1 MADGPKRKP
10 GHHHGDLRRVLI
22 EATIALI
29 ETEGP
34 EQVSVRNA
42 ARLAGVSPGAPFR
55 HFPTRAALM
64 TAVAEEA
71 MRRFRTE
78 IETELTGVTSKDPLD
93 HLLAIGRAYLTWVI
107 RNPTHFRV
115 ISTRQWI
122 DFDGSPVL
130 TALNAEIVGMM
141 RQQLAA
147 ARDQDGLRDPDIARV
162 ALSCRAMVYGL
173 ARMYVDGHFPQ
184 WAVAPHEIEREMRIA
199 LERFLD
205 GLRPRS

>member
-1 MADGPKRKP
+1 MPEETKRKP
-10 GHHHGDLRRVLI
+10 GHHHGDLRRALV

-29 ETEGP
+29 ESEGP
-34 EQVSVRNA
+34 ERVSVRNA
-42 ARLAGVSPGAPFR
+42 ARVAGVSPGAPFR

-64 TAVAEEA
+64 TAVAEEG
-71 MRRFRTE
+71 MRRFRAE
-78 IETELTGVTSKDPLD
+78 IEAELTRVTSPDPLD
-93 HLLAIGRAYLTWVI
+93 HLLATGRAYLNWVI

-130 TALNAEIVGMM
+130 TSLNAEIVGMM
-141 RQQLAA
+141 RQWLSA
-147 ARDQDGLRDPDIARV
+147 ARDQGGLRDPDIART

-184 WAVAPHEIEREMRIA
+184 YAIAPHEIEREMRIA
-199 LERFLD
+199 VERFLD
-205 GLRPRS
+205 GLRAPS